1 MTPKWKRKV
10 LAKLDELG
18 KSIPWLAT
26 KVGLSRSA
34 GYKLFAEKENGE
46 MVQEGCAEVPQI
58 CELLGIDP
66 PLVEPADPP
75 SERDARIAELLNV
88 APDSL
93 KDAVIEI
100 LSNRLK
106 SDDRP

>member
-1 MTPKWKRKV
+1 MTPRWKRKV
-10 LAKLDELG
+10 LAKLDELD
-18 KSIPWLAT
+18 KSIPWLAS
-26 KVGLSRSA
+26 KIGLSRSA
-34 GYKLFAEKENGE
+34 GYKLFAEKENGD

-66 PLVEPADPP
+66 PLIEPPDPP
-75 SERDARIAELLNV
+75 QPRDARIAELLSV

-106 SDDRP
+106 SDERT